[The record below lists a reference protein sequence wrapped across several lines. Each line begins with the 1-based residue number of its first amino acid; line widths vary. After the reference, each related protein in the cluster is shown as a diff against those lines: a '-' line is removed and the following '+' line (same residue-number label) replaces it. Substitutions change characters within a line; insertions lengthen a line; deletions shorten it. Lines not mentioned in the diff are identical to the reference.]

1 MSVIKDY
8 SIPSLLCDFYKV
20 GHKDQYVKGTT
31 KIYSTWTPRSN
42 KYFPRTDRVVLFGL
56 QGFIKKYLIDYFN
69 DNFFYQNEDEVVDQY
84 VQFVKEHLGTETT
97 GEHIRALHKLG
108 YLPISIRAVAEGSS
122 VSIRVPM
129 LTIENTHPDFYWV
142 TNYLETLLSTM
153 LWQPC
158 TSATIAREYKRI
170 ATKYAKETCDDLLH
184 IPFQCHDFSMRGMS
198 SLESAEIS
206 GAGHLTSF
214 IGTDTIPA
222 INYLK
227 GWYGSN
233 SLIGS
238 SISATEHS
246 VMSSHGLNELETFR
260 YLIEDV
266 YPTGFVSIVSDTY
279 DFWKNVAET
288 LPALKDKILARD
300 GKVVI
305 RPDSGDPIKI
315 ICGTVKINHRSYVQ
329 ALKSGTI
336 YYRDTEGKVK
346 KAVKGENG
354 LEILE
359 DDRTPEQKGLIECL
373 WETFGGTINSK
384 RYRVLDSHIGAI
396 YGDSITLDRFEE
408 ILRQLKAKG
417 FASSNIVVGVGSFTY
432 AYNTRDTFGF
442 AVKSTY
448 SIVNDEERFLFKDPK
463 TDDGTKRS
471 QRGMVAVL
479 NKGTEFKDGLGVV
492 GITDLYLENELS
504 LVFNNGELKKHFT
517 LDKIRANI
525 DKELESQ

>member
-1 MSVIKDY
+1 MNVIKDY

-42 KYFPRTDRVVLFGL
+42 KYFPRTNRVVLFGL
-56 QGFIKKYLIDYFN
+56 QGFIKKYLIEYFN
-69 DNFFYQNEDEVVDQY
+69 DNFFNESEDTVVYQY
-84 VQFVKEHLGTETT
+84 VHFIKEHLGTETT

-108 YLPISIRAVAEGSS
+108 YLPISIKAIEEGSS

-170 ATKYAKETCDDLLH
+170 ATKYAKETCDDLSH

-222 INYLK
+222 ITYLK
-227 GWYGSN
+227 GYYGSN
-233 SLIGS
+233 SLVGT
-238 SISATEHS
+238 SIPATEHS
-246 VMSSHGLNELETFR
+246 VMSSHGLDELETFR

-279 DFWKNVAET
+279 DFWKNVTET
-288 LPALKDKILARD
+288 LPELRSKIMARD

-305 RPDSGDPIKI
+305 RPDSGDPVKI
-315 ICGTVKINHRSYVQ
+315 ICGDPNAELNTCESV
-329 ALKSGTI
+329 
-336 YYRDTEGKVK
+336 
-346 KAVKGENG
+346 
-354 LEILE
+354 
-359 DDRTPEQKGLIECL
+359 GLIESL
-373 WETFGGTINSK
+373 WVIFGGKVNSK
-384 RYRVLDSHIGAI
+384 GYKVLDHHIGAI

-408 ILRQLKAKG
+408 ILKQLKEKG
-417 FASSNIVVGVGSFTY
+417 FASSNIVVGVGSY
-432 AYNTRDTFGF
+432 SYNYHTRDTFGF

-448 SIVNDEERFLFKDPK
+448 SVVNEKERFLFKDPK

-479 NKGTEFKDGLGVV
+479 ENGTRFVDELKFFDYQELAHKD
-492 GITDLYLENELS
+492 ELKE
-504 LVFNNGELKKHFT
+504 VFRNGELEKHFT

-525 DKELESQ
+525 DKELELH

>member
-1 MSVIKDY
+1 MK
-8 SIPSLLCDFYKV
+8 LLNKYNNGNC
-20 GHKDQYVKGTT
+20 TIE
-31 KIYSTWTPRSN
+31 IYSDGTRITEWPDNEPLKLEYPLNVDIRLMTKCP
-42 KYFPRTDRVVLFGL
+42 YGL
-56 QGFIKKYLIDYFN
+56 NPK
-69 DNFFYQNEDEVVDQY
+69 
-84 VQFVKEHLGTETT
+84 T
-97 GEHIRALHKLG
+97 GK
-108 YLPISIRAVAEGSS
+108 AVCSFCHE
-122 VSIRVPM
+122 
-129 LTIENTHPDFYWV
+129 
-142 TNYLETLLSTM
+142 
-153 LWQPC
+153 
-158 TSATIAREYKRI
+158 SAT
-170 ATKYAKETCDDLLH
+170 TDGKECDYDALLK
-184 IPFQCHDFSMRGMS
+184 Q
-198 SLESAEIS
+198 LEGLPKGAEIS

-279 DFWKNVAET
+279 DFWKNVTET
-288 LPALKDKILARD
+288 LPELRSKIMARD

-305 RPDSGDPIKI
+305 RPDSGDPVKI
-315 ICGTVKINHRSYVQ
+315 ICGDPN
-329 ALKSGTI
+329 AEP
-336 YYRDTEGKVK
+336 DTCESV
-346 KAVKGENG
+346 
-354 LEILE
+354 
-359 DDRTPEQKGLIECL
+359 GLIESL
-373 WETFGGTINSK
+373 WVIFGGKVNSK
-384 RYRVLDSHIGAI
+384 GYKVLDPHIGAI

-448 SIVNDEERFLFKDPK
+448 SIVNGEERFLFKDPK

-479 NKGTEFKDGLGVV
+479 NNGTEFKDGLGVV

-517 LDKIRANI
+517 LDQIRENV
-525 DKELESQ
+525 DKELELH

>member
-1 MSVIKDY
+1 MNVIKDY

-56 QGFIKKYLIDYFN
+56 QGFIKKYLIEYFN
-69 DNFFYQNEDEVVDQY
+69 DNFFNESEDTVVYQY
-84 VQFVKEHLGTETT
+84 VHFIKEHLGTETT

-108 YLPISIRAVAEGSS
+108 YLPISIKAIEEGSS
-122 VSIRVPM
+122 VNIRVPM

-170 ATKYAKETCDDLLH
+170 ATKYAKETCDDLAH

-214 IGTDTIPA
+214 TGTDTIPA
-222 INYLK
+222 ITYLK
-227 GWYGSN
+227 GYYGSN
-233 SLIGS
+233 SLVGT
-238 SISATEHS
+238 SIPATEHS
-246 VMSSHGLNELETFR
+246 VMSSDGLDELETFR

-279 DFWKNVAET
+279 DFWKNVTET
-288 LPALKDKILARD
+288 LPELRSKIMARD

-305 RPDSGDPIKI
+305 RPDSGDPVKI
-315 ICGTVKINHRSYVQ
+315 ICGDPN
-329 ALKSGTI
+329 AEP
-336 YYRDTEGKVK
+336 DTCESV
-346 KAVKGENG
+346 
-354 LEILE
+354 
-359 DDRTPEQKGLIECL
+359 GLIESL
-373 WETFGGTINSK
+373 WVIFGGKVNSK
-384 RYRVLDSHIGAI
+384 GYKVLDPHIGAI

-408 ILRQLKAKG
+408 ILKQLKEKG
-417 FASSNIVVGVGSFTY
+417 FASSNIVVGVGSYTY
-432 AYNTRDTFGF
+432 QYNTRDTFGF

-448 SIVNDEERFLFKDPK
+448 SVVNEKERFLFKDPK

-479 NKGTEFKDGLGVV
+479 ENGNRFVDELKFFDYQELAHKDEVK
-492 GITDLYLENELS
+492 E
-504 LVFNNGELKKHFT
+504 VFRNGELKKHFT

>member
-42 KYFPRTDRVVLFGL
+42 KYFPRIDRVVLFGL
-56 QGFIKKYLIDYFN
+56 QGFIEKYLIEYFN
-69 DNFFYQNEDEVVDQY
+69 DNFFYQDEDLVVDQY
-84 VQFVKEHLGTETT
+84 VQFVKEHLGTDST

-108 YLPISIRAVAEGSS
+108 YLPISICAVAEGSS

-227 GWYGSN
+227 G
-233 SLIGS
+233 
-238 SISATEHS
+238 
-246 VMSSHGLNELETFR
+246 
-260 YLIEDV
+260 
-266 YPTGFVSIVSDTY
+266 
-279 DFWKNVAET
+279 
-288 LPALKDKILARD
+288 
-300 GKVVI
+300 
-305 RPDSGDPIKI
+305 
-315 ICGTVKINHRSYVQ
+315 C
-329 ALKSGTI
+329 
-336 YYRDTEGKVK
+336 
-346 KAVKGENG
+346 
-354 LEILE
+354 
-359 DDRTPEQKGLIECL
+359 
-373 WETFGGTINSK
+373 
-384 RYRVLDSHIGAI
+384 
-396 YGDSITLDRFEE
+396 
-408 ILRQLKAKG
+408 
-417 FASSNIVVGVGSFTY
+417 
-432 AYNTRDTFGF
+432 
-442 AVKSTY
+442 
-448 SIVNDEERFLFKDPK
+448 
-463 TDDGTKRS
+463 
-471 QRGMVAVL
+471 MVAIV
-479 NKGTEFKDGLGVV
+479 
-492 GITDLYLENELS
+492 
-504 LVFNNGELKKHFT
+504 
-517 LDKIRANI
+517 
-525 DKELESQ
+525 

>member
-1 MSVIKDY
+1 MIIFFSKEED
-8 SIPSLLCDFYKV
+8 L
-20 GHKDQYVKGTT
+20 
-31 KIYSTWTPRSN
+31 
-42 KYFPRTDRVVLFGL
+42 VV
-56 QGFIKKYLIDYFN
+56 
-69 DNFFYQNEDEVVDQY
+69 EQY
-84 VQFVKEHLGTETT
+84 VQFIKEHLGTDTK

-108 YLPISIRAVAEGSS
+108 YLPVSIFAVAEGSS
-122 VSIRVPM
+122 VSIKVPM
-129 LTIENTHPDFYWV
+129 LTIENTHPKFYWV

-233 SLIGS
+233 SLVGT
-238 SISATEHS
+238 SIPATEHS

-279 DFWKNVAET
+279 DFWKNVTET
-288 LPALKDKILARD
+288 LPELRSKIMARD

-305 RPDSGDPIKI
+305 RPDSGDPVKI
-315 ICGTVKINHRSYVQ
+315 ICGDPNAEPNTAEYV
-329 ALKSGTI
+329 
-336 YYRDTEGKVK
+336 
-346 KAVKGENG
+346 
-354 LEILE
+354 
-359 DDRTPEQKGLIECL
+359 GLIESL
-373 WETFGGTINSK
+373 WVIFGGKVNSK
-384 RYRVLDSHIGAI
+384 GYKVLDPHIGAI

-408 ILRQLKAKG
+408 ILKQLKAKG
-417 FASSNIVVGVGSFTY
+417 FASSNIVVGVGSYTY
-432 AYNTRDTFGF
+432 QYNTRDTFGF

-448 SIVNDEERFLFKDPK
+448 SIVNERERFLFKDPK

-471 QRGMVAVL
+471 QRGLVAVL
-479 NKGTEFKDGLGVV
+479 ENGTRFVDELKFFDYQELAHKD
-492 GITDLYLENELS
+492 ELKE
-504 LVFNNGELKKHFT
+504 VFRNGELKKHFT
-517 LDKIRANI
+517 LDQIRENV
-525 DKELESQ
+525 DKELELQ

>member
-1 MSVIKDY
+1 MNVIKDY

-42 KYFPRTDRVVLFGL
+42 KYFPRTNRVVLFGL
-56 QGFIKKYLIDYFN
+56 QGFIKKYLIEYFN
-69 DNFFYQNEDEVVDQY
+69 DNFFNESEDTVVYQY
-84 VQFVKEHLGTETT
+84 VHFIKEHLGTETT

-108 YLPISIRAVAEGSS
+108 YLPISIKAIEEGSS

-170 ATKYAKETCDDLLH
+170 ATKYAKETCDDLSH

-214 IGTDTIPA
+214 IGTDTIPS
-222 INYLK
+222 ITYLK
-227 GWYGSN
+227 GYYGSN
-233 SLIGS
+233 SLVGT
-238 SISATEHS
+238 SIPATEHS
-246 VMSSHGLNELETFR
+246 VMSSHGLDELETFR

-279 DFWKNVAET
+279 DFWKNITET
-288 LPALKDKILARD
+288 LPELRSKIMARD

-305 RPDSGDPIKI
+305 RPDSGDPVKI
-315 ICGTVKINHRSYVQ
+315 ICGDPD
-329 ALKSGTI
+329 AEP
-336 YYRDTEGKVK
+336 DTCESV
-346 KAVKGENG
+346 
-354 LEILE
+354 
-359 DDRTPEQKGLIECL
+359 GLIESL
-373 WETFGGTINSK
+373 WVIFGGKVNSK
-384 RYRVLDSHIGAI
+384 GYKVLDPHIGAI

-408 ILRQLKAKG
+408 ILKQLKEKG
-417 FASSNIVVGVGSFTY
+417 FASSNIVVGVGSYTY
-432 AYNTRDTFGF
+432 QYNTRDTFGF

-448 SIVNDEERFLFKDPK
+448 SVVNEKERFLFKDPK

-479 NKGTEFKDGLGVV
+479 ENGTRFVDELKFFDYQELAHKD
-492 GITDLYLENELS
+492 ELKE
-504 LVFNNGELKKHFT
+504 VFRNGELKKHFT

>member
-1 MSVIKDY
+1 MNVIKDY

-42 KYFPRTDRVVLFGL
+42 KYFPRTNRVVLFGL
-56 QGFIKKYLIDYFN
+56 QGFIKKYLIEYFN
-69 DNFFYQNEDEVVDQY
+69 DNFFNESEDTVVYQY
-84 VQFVKEHLGTETT
+84 VHFIKEHLGTETT

-108 YLPISIRAVAEGSS
+108 YLPISIKAIEEGSS

-170 ATKYAKETCDDLLH
+170 ATKYAKETCDDLSH

-222 INYLK
+222 ITYLK
-227 GWYGSN
+227 GYYGSN
-233 SLIGS
+233 SLVGT
-238 SISATEHS
+238 SIPATEHS
-246 VMSSHGLNELETFR
+246 VMSSHGLDELETFR

-279 DFWKNVAET
+279 DFWKNITET
-288 LPALKDKILARD
+288 LPELRSKIMARD

-305 RPDSGDPIKI
+305 RPDSGDPVKI
-315 ICGTVKINHRSYVQ
+315 ICGDPNAEPNTAEYV
-329 ALKSGTI
+329 
-336 YYRDTEGKVK
+336 
-346 KAVKGENG
+346 
-354 LEILE
+354 
-359 DDRTPEQKGLIECL
+359 GLIESL
-373 WETFGGTINSK
+373 WVIFGGKVNSK
-384 RYRVLDSHIGAI
+384 GYKVLDPHIGAI

-408 ILRQLKAKG
+408 ILKQLKEKG
-417 FASSNIVVGVGSFTY
+417 FASSNIVVGVGSYTY
-432 AYNTRDTFGF
+432 QYNTRDTFGF

-448 SIVNDEERFLFKDPK
+448 SVVDEKERFLFKDPK

-479 NKGTEFKDGLGVV
+479 ENGTRFVDELKFFDYQELAHKD
-492 GITDLYLENELS
+492 ELKE
-504 LVFNNGELKKHFT
+504 VFRNGELKKHFT

>member
-1 MSVIKDY
+1 MNVIKDY

-56 QGFIKKYLIDYFN
+56 QGFIKKYLIEYFN
-69 DNFFYQNEDEVVDQY
+69 DNFFNESEDTVVYQY
-84 VQFVKEHLGTETT
+84 VHFIKEHLGTETT

-108 YLPISIRAVAEGSS
+108 YLPISIKAIEEGSS

-214 IGTDTIPA
+214 TGTDTIPA
-222 INYLK
+222 ITYLK
-227 GWYGSN
+227 GYYGSN
-233 SLIGS
+233 SLVGT
-238 SISATEHS
+238 SIPATEHS

-279 DFWKNVAET
+279 DFWKNVTET
-288 LPALKDKILARD
+288 LPELRSKIMARD

-305 RPDSGDPIKI
+305 RPDSGDPVKI
-315 ICGTVKINHRSYVQ
+315 ICGDPN
-329 ALKSGTI
+329 AEP
-336 YYRDTEGKVK
+336 DTCESV
-346 KAVKGENG
+346 
-354 LEILE
+354 
-359 DDRTPEQKGLIECL
+359 GLIESL
-373 WETFGGTINSK
+373 WVIFGGKVNAK
-384 RYRVLDSHIGAI
+384 GYKVLDPHIGAI

-408 ILRQLKAKG
+408 ILKQLKEKG
-417 FASSNIVVGVGSFTY
+417 FASSNIVVGVGSYTY
-432 AYNTRDTFGF
+432 QYNTRDTFGF

-448 SIVNDEERFLFKDPK
+448 SVVNERERFLFKDPK

-479 NKGTEFKDGLGVV
+479 ENGTRFVDELKFFDYQELAHKD
-492 GITDLYLENELS
+492 ELKE
-504 LVFNNGELKKHFT
+504 VFRNGELFTSIT
-517 LDKIRANI
+517 LDKIRENI
-525 DKELESQ
+525 DKELELH

>member
-1 MSVIKDY
+1 
-8 SIPSLLCDFYKV
+8 
-20 GHKDQYVKGTT
+20 
-31 KIYSTWTPRSN
+31 
-42 KYFPRTDRVVLFGL
+42 
-56 QGFIKKYLIDYFN
+56 
-69 DNFFYQNEDEVVDQY
+69 
-84 VQFVKEHLGTETT
+84 
-97 GEHIRALHKLG
+97 
-108 YLPISIRAVAEGSS
+108 
-122 VSIRVPM
+122 
-129 LTIENTHPDFYWV
+129 
-142 TNYLETLLSTM
+142 M

-279 DFWKNVAET
+279 DFWKNVTET
-288 LPALKDKILARD
+288 LPELRSKIMARD

-305 RPDSGDPIKI
+305 RPDSGDPVKI
-315 ICGTVKINHRSYVQ
+315 ICGDPN
-329 ALKSGTI
+329 AEP
-336 YYRDTEGKVK
+336 DTCESV
-346 KAVKGENG
+346 
-354 LEILE
+354 
-359 DDRTPEQKGLIECL
+359 GLIESL
-373 WETFGGTINSK
+373 WVIFGGKVNSK
-384 RYRVLDSHIGAI
+384 GYKVLDPHIGAI
-396 YGDSITLDRFEE
+396 YGDSITLDRAEE
-408 ILRQLKAKG
+408 IFKQLKAKG
-417 FASSNIVVGVGSFTY
+417 FASSNIVYGVGSYTY
-432 AYNTRDTFGF
+432 QMNTRDTFGF

-448 SIVNDEERFLFKDPK
+448 SIVNGEERFLFKDPK

-479 NKGTEFKDGLGVV
+479 ENGTKFVDGLGYSDIAKYY
-492 GITDLYLENELS
+492 GKDELIS
-504 LVFNNGELKKHFT
+504 VFVNGELTTHTT
-517 LDKIRANI
+517 LDEIRANI
-525 DKELESQ
+525 DKELELH

>member
-56 QGFIKKYLIDYFN
+56 QGFIEKYLIEYFN
-69 DNFFYQNEDEVVDQY
+69 DNFFYQDEDLVVDQY
-84 VQFVKEHLGTETT
+84 VQFVKEHLGTDST

-108 YLPISIRAVAEGSS
+108 YLPISICAVAEGSS

-214 IGTDTIPA
+214 IGTDTIPS

-233 SLIGS
+233 SLIGT
-238 SISATEHS
+238 SIPATEHS

-279 DFWKNVAET
+279 DFWKNVTET
-288 LPALKDKILARD
+288 LPELRSKIMARD

-305 RPDSGDPIKI
+305 RPDSGDPVKI
-315 ICGTVKINHRSYVQ
+315 ICGDPNAEPNTCESV
-329 ALKSGTI
+329 
-336 YYRDTEGKVK
+336 
-346 KAVKGENG
+346 
-354 LEILE
+354 
-359 DDRTPEQKGLIECL
+359 GLIESL
-373 WETFGGTINSK
+373 WVIFGGKVNSK
-384 RYRVLDSHIGAI
+384 GYKVLDPHIGAI

-408 ILRQLKAKG
+408 ILKQLKEKG

-448 SIVNDEERFLFKDPK
+448 SIVNGEERFLFKDPK

-479 NKGTEFKDGLGVV
+479 ENGTKFVDGLGYSDIAKYY
-492 GITDLYLENELS
+492 GKDELIS
-504 LVFNNGELKKHFT
+504 VFVNGELTTHTT
-517 LDKIRANI
+517 LDEIRANI
-525 DKELESQ
+525 DKELELH

>member
-1 MSVIKDY
+1 MNVIKDY

-42 KYFPRTDRVVLFGL
+42 KYFPRTNRVVLFGL
-56 QGFIKKYLIDYFN
+56 QGFIKKYLIEYFN
-69 DNFFYQNEDEVVDQY
+69 DNFFNESEDTVVYQY
-84 VQFVKEHLGTETT
+84 VHFIKEHLGTETT

-108 YLPISIRAVAEGSS
+108 YLPISIKAIEEGSS

-129 LTIENTHPDFYWV
+129 LTIINTHPDFYWV

-170 ATKYAKETCDDLLH
+170 ATKYAKETCDDLSH

-238 SISATEHS
+238 SIAATEHS

-279 DFWKNVAET
+279 DFWKNVTET
-288 LPALKDKILARD
+288 LPELRSKIMARD

-305 RPDSGDPIKI
+305 RPDSGDPVKI
-315 ICGTVKINHRSYVQ
+315 ICGDPNAEPNTAEYV
-329 ALKSGTI
+329 
-336 YYRDTEGKVK
+336 
-346 KAVKGENG
+346 
-354 LEILE
+354 
-359 DDRTPEQKGLIECL
+359 GLIESL
-373 WETFGGTINSK
+373 WVIFGGKVNSK
-384 RYRVLDSHIGAI
+384 GYKVLDPHIGAI

-408 ILRQLKAKG
+408 ILKQLKEKG
-417 FASSNIVVGVGSFTY
+417 FASSNIVVGVGSYTY
-432 AYNTRDTFGF
+432 QYNTRDTFGF

-448 SIVNDEERFLFKDPK
+448 SVVDEKERFLFKDPK

-479 NKGTEFKDGLGVV
+479 ENGTRFVDELKFFDYQELAHKD
-492 GITDLYLENELS
+492 ELKE
-504 LVFNNGELKKHFT
+504 VFRNGELKKHFT